1 MTEHDDTHE
10 GGQGTARDRNMT
22 SKGSARDS
30 DARRERTAGRERA
43 AAGDRAATRLR
54 ALMRAVPPAPR
65 QGQPPGVLESQ
76 ERRRRRAALVVG
88 GVLIAA
94 GALTFVLLLGG
105 VSSVSL
111 AIFVPGVLLV
121 ALALGWRPVYAL
133 YLAGL
138 GLAGWGAGAIVDRAI
153 ASPMFLSAVGLG
165 CGLCFAW
172 LVRRVQAGR
181 AHLWPLLFG
190 VFFAGIG
197 VLAGFDHPR
206 EVAWHAWPLLLVAA
220 GVAFVLRA
228 VLPQRRGVGR
238 PPRL

>member
-1 MTEHDDTHE
+1 MTPQTASSRRGRLTNEANDTRE
-10 GGQGTARDRNMT
+10 GGH
-22 SKGSARDS
+22 
-30 DARRERTAGRERA
+30 DAARERA
-43 AAGDRAATRLR
+43 TARAARLR
-54 ALMRAVPPAPR
+54 ALMRAASPAPTIEQPGPAPGALEHRER
-65 QGQPPGVLESQ
+65 Q
-76 ERRRRRAALVVG
+76 RRRMALVAG
-88 GVLIAA
+88 GVLIAV

-105 VSSVSL
+105 VSSFGL

-138 GLAGWGAGAIVDRAI
+138 ALAGWGAGAIVDRTL

-165 CGLCFAW
+165 CGLGFAW
-172 LVRRVQAGR
+172 LIRRVQAGR

-190 VFFAGIG
+190 VFFAGLG

-206 EVAWHAWPLLLVAA
+206 EVVWHAWPLLLVAA
-220 GVAFVLRA
+220 GAAFVLRA
-228 VLPQRRGVGR
+228 VLPTRRGVGR

>member
-1 MTEHDDTHE
+1 MTLQTSRGRWGRPLTVTDDTHE
-10 GGQGTARDRNMT
+10 GSHEPTRDR
-22 SKGSARDS
+22 
-30 DARRERTAGRERA
+30 TAARA
-43 AAGDRAATRLR
+43 ARLR
-54 ALMRAVPPAPR
+54 ALMRTTSPARPPAPPAAALNALELRER
-65 QGQPPGVLESQ
+65 Q
-76 ERRRRRAALVVG
+76 RRRAALVAG
-88 GVLIAA
+88 GVLIAI

-105 VSSVSL
+105 VSAFSL
-111 AIFVPGVLLV
+111 AIFAPGVLLV

-172 LVRRVQAGR
+172 LIRRVQAGR

-190 VFFAGIG
+190 VFFAGFG
-197 VLAGFDHPR
+197 VLAGFNHPR

-228 VLPQRRGVGR
+228 LLPVRRWVGR

>member
-1 MTEHDDTHE
+1 MAERDDTHE
-10 GGQGTARDRNMT
+10 GGDAARDR
-22 SKGSARDS
+22 A
-30 DARRERTAGRERA
+30 AARA
-43 AAGDRAATRLR
+43 ARLR
-54 ALMRAVPPAPR
+54 TLMRATRPTLSTPQPDPAPSLLELSER
-65 QGQPPGVLESQ
+65 Q
-76 ERRRRRAALVVG
+76 RRRTTLVAG
-88 GVLIAA
+88 GVLIAV

-105 VSSVSL
+105 VSAFSL

-121 ALALGWRPVYAL
+121 ALAVGWRPVYAF

-165 CGLCFAW
+165 CGLGCAW
-172 LVRRVQAGR
+172 LIRRVQAGR

-206 EVAWHAWPLLLVAA
+206 EVIWHAWPLLLVAA
-220 GVAFVLRA
+220 GLAFVLRA
-228 VLPQRRGVGR
+228 VLPPRRGVGR

>member
-1 MTEHDDTHE
+1 MTGQDDTHE
-10 GGQGTARDRNMT
+10 GGQNAARDR
-22 SKGSARDS
+22 A
-30 DARRERTAGRERA
+30 AARA
-43 AAGDRAATRLR
+43 ARLR
-54 ALMRAVPPAPR
+54 ALMGGARPASPPAP
-65 QGQPPGVLESQ
+65 QPDAAPTVLELRERQ
-76 ERRRRRAALVVG
+76 RRRTWLVAG
-88 GVLIAA
+88 GVLIAV

-105 VSSVSL
+105 VPAFGL
-111 AIFVPGVLLV
+111 AVFVPGVLLV
-121 ALALGWRPVYAL
+121 ALALGWRPVYVL

-153 ASPMFLSAVGLG
+153 DSPMFLSAVGLG

-172 LVRRVQAGR
+172 LIRRIQAGR

-190 VFFAGIG
+190 VFFAGLG

-206 EVAWHAWPLLLVAA
+206 AVAWHAWPLLLVAA

-228 VLPQRRGVGR
+228 VLPSRRGVGR

>member
-1 MTEHDDTHE
+1 MTEQDDTHE
-10 GGQGTARDRNMT
+10 RGRD
-22 SKGSARDS
+22 A
-30 DARRERTAGRERA
+30 ARERA
-43 AAGDRAATRLR
+43 ASGDRTPASDRAGARGRAPASDRAAARLR
-54 ALMRAVPPAPR
+54 ALMRAAPAAPASPPQDR
-65 QGQPPGVLESQ
+65 PPSLPELR
-76 ERRRRRAALVVG
+76 ERRPRRGALVAG

-105 VSSVSL
+105 VSSLSL

-121 ALALGWRPVYAL
+121 ALALGWRPVYVL

-138 GLAGWGAGAIVDRAI
+138 ALAGWGAGAIVDRAI

-165 CGLCFAW
+165 CGLSFAW
-172 LVRRVQAGR
+172 LIRRVQAGR
-181 AHLWPLLFG
+181 AHLWPLVFG
-190 VFFAGIG
+190 VFFAGLG

-220 GVAFVLRA
+220 GVALVLRA